1 MANGIQPLGS
11 FSIPSSAKGIVDGA
25 MPVEP
30 QEGFNDLLVSSLQKA
45 IDSQRISEQ
54 AIERNLTGEDITQ
67 VEVLSAVKKADMSLR
82 MLIQIRN
89 KLLEAY
95 NEIKQMQM

>member
-1 MANGIQPLGS
+1 
-11 FSIPSSAKGIVDGA
+11 
-25 MPVEP
+25 MPV
-30 QEGFNDLLVSSLQKA
+30 QQGTGFQDLLLNSLQQSIDAQRMSENAIESSL
-45 IDSQRISEQ
+45 
-54 AIERNLTGEDITQ
+54 TGKDITQ

-82 MLIQIRN
+82 MMLQIRN